1 MGDTLGEL
9 EFGLLFALVACGPG
23 ADGRR
28 LRAELARRTGREV
41 SAGACYT
48 ALERLE
54 QKGLVAS
61 WLGETTPT
69 RGGRRRREYRLEPL
83 GARTLLDAHGRLTA
97 AAEGLLP
104 TLRRHAAQPAH

>member
-1 MGDTLGEL
+1 MGDALGEL
-9 EFGLLFALVACGPG
+9 EYGLLFALVACGPG

-28 LRAELARRTGREV
+28 LRAELARRTGRGV

-54 QKGLVAS
+54 QKELVSS
-61 WLGETTPT
+61 WLCESTPT

-83 GARTLLDAHGRLTA
+83 GSQVLLEAHGRMTA
-97 AAEGLLP
+97 AAEGLRP
-104 TLRRHAAQPAH
+104 ALRRHAAQSAR